1 MRPKKERVRL
11 GLEMTRNAKGTQR
24 PVGLKVGRVAERR
37 KSGKTCERGETRQN
51 RVHANVGIGRVYR
64 EVVGTVV
71 RGDTSPGLTRPGA
84 RTSGPA
90 RSMHAVLRQ
99 RMAGA

>member
-1 MRPKKERVRL
+1 MRPKKERVRP

-64 EVVGTVV
+64 EVVRTAV
-71 RGDTSPGLTRPGA
+71 RGDTSPGLTRPDA
-84 RTSGPA
+84 RTSRPG
-90 RSMHAVLRQ
+90 HAMLRQ
-99 RMAGA
+99 QVAGA